1 MSTGVASAL
10 LDTGPVVA
18 LINRADQHH
27 KSAVAF
33 FESFRG
39 QLWSTEA
46 VLTEVAY
53 VLAPSLAHQVAALT
67 WLDRATKAG
76 MLRFEGIAD
85 LSRVGNLLAKYSDL
99 PADFADVSLVWLAQ
113 QKRIDKV
120 VTIDERDFTVYRSYA
135 GKRFK
140 NLFA

>member
-1 MSTGVASAL
+1 MASAL

-18 LINRADQHH
+18 LINRADAHH
-27 KSAVAF
+27 PAAVEF
-33 FESFRG
+33 FQRFRG

-53 VLAPSLAHQVAALT
+53 VLAPSLTHQTAALT
-67 WLDRATKAG
+67 WLQRSVDAG
-76 MLRFEGIAD
+76 FLRFEGMSD
-85 LSRVGNLLAKYSDL
+85 LSRVATLLTKYADL

-120 VTIDERDFTVYRSYA
+120 VTVDERDFAVYRSYA
-135 GKRFK
+135 GKPFK
-140 NLFA
+140 NLFASI

>member
-1 MSTGVASAL
+1 VASAL

-18 LINRADQHH
+18 LINRADGHH
-27 KSAVAF
+27 QRAVEF
-33 FESFRG
+33 FRRFQG

-53 VLAPSLAHQVAALT
+53 VLATSVAHQTAALT
-67 WLDRATKAG
+67 WLQRSIDG
-76 MLRFEGIAD
+76 GLLRFEGISD
-85 LSRVGNLLAKYSDL
+85 LSRVAALLTKYADL

-113 QKRIDKV
+113 SKRIDQV
-120 VTIDERDFTVYRSYA
+120 VTVDARDFAVYKSYA
-135 GKRFK
+135 GKAFK

>member
-1 MSTGVASAL
+1 MASAL

-18 LINRADQHH
+18 LINRADAHH
-27 KSAVAF
+27 PRAVEF
-33 FESFRG
+33 FQRFRG

-53 VLAPSLAHQVAALT
+53 VLAPSLTHQTAALT
-67 WLDRATKAG
+67 WLQRSVNAG
-76 MLRFEGIAD
+76 FLRFEGISD
-85 LSRVGNLLAKYSDL
+85 LSQVATLLTKYADL

-120 VTIDERDFTVYRSYA
+120 VTVDERDFAVYKSYA
-135 GKRFK
+135 GKPFK
-140 NLFA
+140 NLLA

>member
-1 MSTGVASAL
+1 MASAL

-18 LINRADQHH
+18 LINRADAHH
-27 KSAVAF
+27 PAAVEF
-33 FESFRG
+33 FQRFRG

-53 VLAPSLAHQVAALT
+53 VLAPSLTHQTAALT
-67 WLDRATKAG
+67 WLQRSVNAG
-76 MLRFEGIAD
+76 FLCFEGMSD
-85 LSRVGNLLAKYSDL
+85 LSRVATLLTKYADL

-120 VTIDERDFTVYRSYA
+120 VTVDERDFAVYRSYG
-135 GKRFK
+135 GKPFK
-140 NLFA
+140 NLFASI

>member
-1 MSTGVASAL
+1 VASAL
-10 LDTGPVVA
+10 LDTGPIVA
-18 LINRADQHH
+18 LINRADAHH
-27 KSAVAF
+27 LRAVAF
-33 FESFRG
+33 FQRFHG

-53 VLAPSLAHQVAALT
+53 VLAPSLVHQTAALT
-67 WLDRATKAG
+67 WLQRGVNAG
-76 MLRFEGIAD
+76 FLRFEVMSD
-85 LSRVGNLLAKYSDL
+85 LSRVATLLAKYADL

-120 VTIDERDFTVYRSYA
+120 VTVDARDFAVYKSYA
-135 GKRFK
+135 GKVFK

>member
-1 MSTGVASAL
+1 MASAL
-10 LDTGPVVA
+10 LDTGPIVA
-18 LINRADQHH
+18 LINRADSHH
-27 KSAVAF
+27 PRAAEF
-33 FESFRG
+33 FQRFRE

-53 VLAPSLAHQVAALT
+53 VLAPSLTHQIAALT
-67 WLDRATKAG
+67 WLQRSVGAG
-76 MLRFEGIAD
+76 FLRFEGMND
-85 LSRVGNLLAKYSDL
+85 LSRVAALLTKYADV

-120 VTIDERDFTVYRSYA
+120 ATIDERDFAIYRSYA
-135 GKRFK
+135 GKPFK

>member
-1 MSTGVASAL
+1 MASAL

-18 LINRADQHH
+18 LINRADAHH
-27 KSAVAF
+27 PRAVEF
-33 FESFRG
+33 FQRFRG

-53 VLAPSLAHQVAALT
+53 VLAPSLTHQTAALT
-67 WLDRATKAG
+67 WLQRSVNAG
-76 MLRFEGIAD
+76 FLRFEGISD
-85 LSRVGNLLAKYSDL
+85 LSQVATLLTKYADL

-120 VTIDERDFTVYRSYA
+120 VTVDERDFAVYKTYA
-135 GKRFK
+135 GKPFK
-140 NLFA
+140 NLLA

>member
-1 MSTGVASAL
+1 MARAL

-18 LINRADQHH
+18 LINRADAYHLR
-27 KSAVAF
+27 AVEF
-33 FESFRG
+33 FQRFQG

-53 VLAPSLAHQVAALT
+53 VLAPSTTYQTAALT
-67 WLDRATKAG
+67 WLQRGINAG
-76 MLRFEGIAD
+76 FLRFEGLSD
-85 LSRVGNLLAKYSDL
+85 LSRVATLLRKHADL

-120 VTIDERDFTVYRSYA
+120 VTVDERDFSIYRSYA
-135 GKRFK
+135 GKAFK
-140 NLFA
+140 NLFT